1 MKQLRVLALAALAVF
16 PSAMAASA
24 QENHRDLEVFG
35 SFVHTFTEDDPGND
49 NRVTLNKSWLI
60 GRTELGENTDAVVF
74 LALQGQEMLVHDFR
88 VEWRLPFTYFD
99 RVVIGRFIPPFS
111 REWADVRYD
120 HLPTVF
126 YSSLA
131 DSLVAR
137 DIGVQADMSYGW
149 ARFNWGLFASDQRHG
164 GFTQER
170 RDSKLHAYQRLR
182 MKLPGGFTVGTS
194 YRYARTQDGLLA
206 AAEASWSKSGLS
218 SSEFSVEAVRFNRKT
233 QWYFLFLQEMS
244 PRVWAVL
251 RYENLTSGSR
261 MIPGIKIAWDY
272 FDLKFN
278 VVLPGDRAEP
288 NIFLS
293 QLIVRY

>member
-1 MKQLRVLALAALAVF
+1 MKQFRVLALAALVVSF
-16 PSAMAASA
+16 WAMAASA
-24 QENHRDLEVFG
+24 QENQRDLEIFG
-35 SFVHTFTEDDPGND
+35 SFVHTFTEDDPDND
-49 NRVTLNKSWLI
+49 NRVTFNKSWLI

-88 VEWRLPFTYFD
+88 VEQRLPFAYLD
-99 RVVIGRFIPPFS
+99 RIVFGRFIPPFS

-137 DIGVQADMSYGW
+137 DIGVQADASYGW

-164 GFTQER
+164 GFAQER

-182 MKLPGGFTVGTS
+182 VELPRGFTVGTS

-206 AAEASWSKSGLS
+206 AAEASWSKPGLAS
-218 SSEFSVEAVRFNRKT
+218 PEFSVEAVRYKRKT
-233 QWYFLFLQEMS
+233 QWHFLFLQEMF
-244 PRVWAVL
+244 PRVWGVL
-251 RYENLTSGSR
+251 RYENLTRGSR
-261 MIPGIKIAWDY
+261 MISGVKIAWDY

-288 NIFLS
+288 NVFLS
-293 QLIVRY
+293 QLVVRY